1 MQNHKSGGR
10 NVKAKL
16 NTILIPFTVLGAII
30 FFLVWTAP
38 TLARSAAS
46 TAAARGPQAASS
58 QSQGPA
64 GATLVGT
71 WKLNRALSDDPAKKL
86 VADDDIATGETG
98 TAVPMPG
105 ASNHPNG
112 SQMPQSNLGSA
123 PSGMSGIG
131 GSPGMPGMGGIGGGA
146 PPMPATPPSHRWET
160 DKDRE
165 KRLEGILPASSLTIE
180 QKENE
185 VDLDDLGRKAIL
197 YTDARK
203 LRKSK
208 NDTIQE
214 FTARWDKGNL
224 TYDEKRPPHGTITR
238 SFELSLDGRRMT
250 ETMTIDNGSISVP
263 VVLKYVY
270 DAAPAEAQR

>member
-1 MQNHKSGGR
+1 
-10 NVKAKL
+10 VKAKL
-16 NTILIPFTVLGAII
+16 DTILIPFTVLGAVI
-30 FFLVWTAP
+30 FL
-38 TLARSAAS
+38 LAS
-46 TAAARGPQAASS
+46 TAPARPGSATPEAVADGRQAASS
-58 QSQGPA
+58 QSQSRA
-64 GATLVGT
+64 GSEALAGT

-86 VADDDIATGETG
+86 VSDDNIATGETG
-98 TAVPMPG
+98 TAVPMAG
-105 ASNHPNG
+105 ASNLPNA

-131 GSPGMPGMGGIGGGA
+131 GMGGMPGGSGGMGGGT

-160 DKDRE
+160 DKDRQ

-185 VDLDDLGRKAIL
+185 VDVDDLGRKEIL
-197 YTDARK
+197 YTDGRK

-208 NDTIQE
+208 DDRIQE
-214 FTARWDKGNL
+214 FTARWDAGNL

-238 SFELSLDGRRMT
+238 AFELSLDGHQMT
-250 ETMTIDNGSISVP
+250 ETLTIDNGSISVP

-270 DAAPAEAQR
+270 DAAPTDAQR